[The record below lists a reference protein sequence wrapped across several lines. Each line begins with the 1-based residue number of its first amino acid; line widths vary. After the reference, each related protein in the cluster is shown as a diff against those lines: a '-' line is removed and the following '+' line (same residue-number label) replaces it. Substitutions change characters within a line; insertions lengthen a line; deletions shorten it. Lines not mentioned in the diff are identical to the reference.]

1 MFSSCDNIYTC
12 LVLNIQLN
20 DPGTWWILIC
30 ELPFVDMTYA
40 FCNLFF
46 PQCLACCFRSGHTCT
61 WIDSRTHVQIP
72 YSYTDTQRV
81 CKLRSHTKPVCV
93 REREIGTGSEQKP
106 HLYLI
111 KVSISLAVAYFHFKK
126 LIWTGWFLAAFSSA
140 SELEIFSFLCDFKGS
155 SYPSLV
161 TGTTFYFVSL

>member
-46 PQCLACCFRSGHTCT
+46 HNVLLAASAQDIHVHGLIAEHTCKYHIAT
-61 WIDSRTHVQIP
+61 QTHREFAN
-72 YSYTDTQRV
+72 SDHTQNQ
-81 CKLRSHTKPVCV
+81 CV
-93 REREIGTGSEQKP
+93 
-106 HLYLI
+106 
-111 KVSISLAVAYFHFKK
+111 
-126 LIWTGWFLAAFSSA
+126 
-140 SELEIFSFLCDFKGS
+140 
-155 SYPSLV
+155 
-161 TGTTFYFVSL
+161 

>member
-46 PQCLACCFRSGHTCT
+46 HNVLLAASAQDIHVHGL
-61 WIDSRTHVQIP
+61 IAEHVQIP

-81 CKLRSHTKPVCV
+81 CKLRSYTKPVCV
-93 REREIGTGSEQKP
+93 RQREIGTGSEQKP